1 MNSQLMLGQRFICW
15 TEYEMTR
22 KLLSWL
28 GDRNYD
34 SIFLGS
40 AYIGNLLN
48 FVLFHK
54 SYGMVDFEGACW
66 SATGNFFFLL
76 EWRKATYME
85 MWVYIGNFIL
95 QISPLCKNTWQW
107 KKLAMDLEV
116 PYIFE
121 LVKGAGCMPVLEKV
135 LSPLY
140 ANKMHHL

>member
-66 SATGNFFFLL
+66 SATGNFFFFCWSEGKQLTWKCECTLATSFCRFLL
-76 EWRKATYME
+76 YVK
-85 MWVYIGNFIL
+85 IHGNE
-95 QISPLCKNTWQW
+95 KNWQW
-107 KKLAMDLEV
+107 TLRFLTS
-116 PYIFE
+116 
-121 LVKGAGCMPVLEKV
+121 LSLWKGQGACPC
-135 LSPLY
+135 
-140 ANKMHHL
+140 